1 MNIIRYKR
9 IPSTNTKAY
18 QLAEKGAP
26 EWTVVVS
33 EAQTRGRGRAGKSWI
48 SPKGG
53 LWFSILLRPDIP
65 ASSVWILQFLAAN
78 ATRRTVEK
86 ATKVRVQVKWPNDL
100 VLDSGK
106 LGGILVES
114 KSMGVKLSFA
124 IVGIGL
130 NVNLTSHALPE
141 GATSLYI
148 KTRRRHGLDRLLE
161 SIVQAIRL
169 SYSDVEKPEKVLAEW
184 WQNCTHRRRM
194 VQVEGPEGTVTGIS
208 IGLDPEGHL
217 LVEKG
222 DRSIEK
228 LAEGSLLV
236 LSELVNGFQ
245 FLYGT
250 VALATQQIHD
260 DERTAQGAGG
270 PKETVEP
277 RRRTREDRTA
287 AFQRQADS

>member
-1 MNIIRYKR
+1 MNIIRFKR
-9 IPSTNTKAY
+9 IRSTNTRAY
-18 QLAEKGAP
+18 QLAKRGAP
-26 EWTVVVS
+26 EWTIAVS
-33 EAQTRGRGRAGKSWI
+33 EAQTKGRGRAGKSWM
-48 SPKGG
+48 SPIGG
-53 LWFSILLRPDIP
+53 LWFSILLRPDIS
-65 ASSVWILQFLAAN
+65 AERVWVLQFLAAN
-78 ATRRTVEK
+78 ATRIAVEK
-86 ATKVRVQVKWPNDL
+86 ETKVPVCVKWPNDI
-100 VLDSGK
+100 VLNSGK

-130 NVNLTSHALPE
+130 NVNLTSHDLPE

-222 DRSIEK
+222 DCSIEK
-228 LAEGSLLV
+228 LTEGSLLV
-236 LSELVNGFQ
+236 LS
-245 FLYGT
+245 
-250 VALATQQIHD
+250 
-260 DERTAQGAGG
+260 
-270 PKETVEP
+270 K
-277 RRRTREDRTA
+277 
-287 AFQRQADS
+287 

>member
-1 MNIIRYKR
+1 MAPGMNILRFKR

-53 LWFSILLRPDIP
+53 LWSSILLRPDIS
-65 ASSVWILQFLAAN
+65 AERVWVLQFLVAN

-86 ATKVRVQVKWPNDL
+86 ATKVPVRVKWPNDI
-100 VLDSGK
+100 VLDSEK

-114 KSMGVKLSFA
+114 KSTGSKLTFV

-130 NVNLTSHALPE
+130 NVNLTPHALPE

-148 KTRRRHGLDRLLE
+148 ETRRKYGLDMLLKP
-161 SIVQAIRL
+161 ILQAVRA
-169 SYSDVEKPEKVLAEW
+169 SYSDVEKPERLLAEW
-184 WQNCTHRRRM
+184 WQNCVHRRRM
-194 VQVEGPEGTVTGIS
+194 VQVEGPAGTVTGIS

-236 LSELVNGFQ
+236 LS
-245 FLYGT
+245 
-250 VALATQQIHD
+250 
-260 DERTAQGAGG
+260 
-270 PKETVEP
+270 K
-277 RRRTREDRTA
+277 
-287 AFQRQADS
+287 

>member
-65 ASSVWILQFLAAN
+65 ASGVWILQFLAAN

-86 ATKVRVQVKWPNDL
+86 ATKVRVRVKWPNDL

-114 KSMGVKLSFA
+114 RSTGPKLSFA
-124 IVGIGL
+124 IIGIGL
-130 NVNLTSHALPE
+130 NVNLTSHDLPE
-141 GATSLYI
+141 GATSLHVE
-148 KTRRRHGLDRLLE
+148 TRRKHGLHTLLKP
-161 SIVQAIRL
+161 ILQAVRA
-169 SYSDVEKPEKVLAEW
+169 SYSDVEKPEKLLAEW
-184 WQNCTHRRRM
+184 WQNCIHRRRM
-194 VQVEGPEGTVTGIS
+194 VQVEGPEGTARGVS
-208 IGLDPEGHL
+208 VGLDPHGYL
-217 LVEKG
+217 LVEKEG
-222 DRSIEK
+222 AIIEK
-228 LAEGSLLV
+228 FSEGSLLV
-236 LSELVNGFQ
+236 LG
-245 FLYGT
+245 
-250 VALATQQIHD
+250 
-260 DERTAQGAGG
+260 R
-270 PKETVEP
+270 
-277 RRRTREDRTA
+277 
-287 AFQRQADS
+287 